1 MLYFMIGH
9 KMNTNKLLNIDYNKM
24 IIFFTIIFV
33 FLSAYCGAM
42 SLVRNYYSCF
52 IINFPAC
59 VLAFV
64 SLYKCS
70 VYIVNKQYPS
80 TNMICK
86 IGRVSILVLCVHN
99 IVALEFDPIPYYIAD
114 FINIGHSIFIFNPLC
129 HIVIACSLALILERN
144 HIIRKIYNLR

>member
-1 MLYFMIGH
+1 
-9 KMNTNKLLNIDYNKM
+9 
-24 IIFFTIIFV
+24 
-33 FLSAYCGAM
+33 
-42 SLVRNYYSCF
+42 
-52 IINFPAC
+52 
-59 VLAFV
+59 
-64 SLYKCS
+64 
-70 VYIVNKQYPS
+70 
-80 TNMICK
+80 MICK